1 MSQANYV
8 QRIRLTFSKVGPTR
22 FISHLD
28 LARALERALRRAS
41 IPVSY
46 SQGFNRRPRMQF
58 AAALPLGFTSE
69 CEIADVWL
77 EQEMEPEQVHEQL
90 MERMAPGIIVRQVE
104 TVSLNLPALQ
114 TVTESATY
122 EVYLR
127 DATQVE
133 ALAEQVAAFLD
144 APAVIRE
151 RRGKTYDLRPLV
163 EALRLEQEPE
173 DNGRWRL
180 LMTLT
185 LRPDETGRPDEV
197 LEALGLDPLAVQI
210 HRKALQLADEAT
222 AEGE

>member
-8 QRIRLTFSKVGPTR
+8 QRMRLTFSKVGPTR

-46 SQGFNRRPRMQF
+46 SQGFNRRPRLQF

-77 EQEMEPEQVHEQL
+77 EHAMSPQQMHQQL
-90 MERMAPGIIVRQVE
+90 MERMAPGIIVHQVE
-104 TVSLNLPALQ
+104 EVPLNLPALQ
-114 TVTESATY
+114 TVTKSATY

-127 DATQVE
+127 QGTDVE
-133 ALAEQVAAFLD
+133 ALAERVAAFLD
-144 APAVIRE
+144 APAVVRE

-163 EALRLEQEPE
+163 ETLRLEQEPE
-173 DNGRWRL
+173 GNRRWRL
-180 LMTLT
+180 IITVA
-185 LRPDETGRPDEV
+185 LRPDESGRPDEV
-197 LEALGLDPLAVQI
+197 LEALELDPLSVQI

-222 AEGE
+222 A